1 MKRGYMKR
9 LISLVTICLLGSAMA
24 LAAPAHVQRVK
35 TNHHPNHHKA
45 HKAGKHHAAHRR
57 HHSV

>member
-1 MKRGYMKR
+1 MKR

-24 LAAPAHVQRVK
+24 FAAPAHVQRVK